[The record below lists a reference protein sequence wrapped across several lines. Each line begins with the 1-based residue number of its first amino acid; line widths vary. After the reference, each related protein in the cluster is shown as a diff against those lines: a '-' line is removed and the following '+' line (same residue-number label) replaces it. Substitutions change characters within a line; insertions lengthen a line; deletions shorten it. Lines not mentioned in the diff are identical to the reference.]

1 MDSVGNAFLYT
12 MNWNP
17 AYSYSTLP
25 AGYNYDSIPAHWKV
39 MLQKVDPAEKGV
51 PHFKDIFVSDVKVN
65 YAKKA
70 ISASGYEKSIL
81 RNFNFENVHVD
92 AATAGEINYAES
104 WNMKKVSIRAMDKS
118 KVSVKNST
126 GINF

>member
-39 MLQKVDPAEKGV
+39 MLHKVEPAEKGV
-51 PHFKDIFVSDVKVN
+51 PHFKDIYVSNVKVK

-70 ISASGYEKSIL
+70 MNASGDEKSIL
-81 RNFNFENVHVD
+81 QNFNFNNVNVN
-92 AATAGEINYAES
+92 AATAGDIGYAEN
-104 WNMKKVSIRAMDKS
+104 WNMKNVTIKAIDKS
-118 KVSVKNST
+118 KVVVKNST
-126 GINF
+126 GVNF